1 MRVFVNSLPK
11 SGTHLL
17 LKCLELFGHN
27 SCGHIGSGLFL
38 GLSITAQLRRYLF
51 RPIRQGFIVGI
62 DTPIEVPKMWVL
74 QHFRKLRERDFLTGH
89 IGYTNDL
96 FYALNDFDIK
106 PIVVIRDPRAVMNS
120 FIHFIV
126 DRKSHFLHSE
136 FKKLSK
142 KEKATA
148 TLYGRNFKNGVLQ
161 PLKIRCQA
169 LEPWLNVPNAL
180 VVRFEDLI
188 GESGGGSTDLQRETL
203 IRIAQ
208 FIDASLEDVPI
219 VAEKL
224 FGPGKAT
231 FRKGTIDSWREEL
244 PPEML
249 QEIENELSDILSAW
263 GYSGH

>member
-1 MRVFVNSLPK
+1 M
-11 SGTHLL
+11 
-17 LKCLELFGHN
+17 
-27 SCGHIGSGLFL
+27 
-38 GLSITAQLRRYLF
+38 
-51 RPIRQGFIVGI
+51 
-62 DTPIEVPKMWVL
+62 
-74 QHFRKLRERDFLTGH
+74 
-89 IGYTNDL
+89 
-96 FYALNDFDIK
+96 
-106 PIVVIRDPRAVMNS
+106 
-120 FIHFIV
+120 
-126 DRKSHFLHSE
+126 
-136 FKKLSK
+136 
-142 KEKATA
+142 
-148 TLYGRNFKNGVLQ
+148 
-161 PLKIRCQA
+161 
-169 LEPWLNVPNAL
+169 NVPNAL